1 MPGELGPPPR
11 RPARPAGDLWY
22 AIIRK
27 NYGVSH
33 LIVGRDHAGPGVDR
47 HGRPFYPLAE
57 AQELLRRH
65 EAELGI
71 TMVPFQ
77 EVVYVED
84 LDRYVPRDEVP
95 AGARTRSISGAAA
108 GG

>member
-65 EAELGI
+65 EADLGI